1 MSNVLKKVTLLS
13 AAVLGLSGVA
23 FATQPTTVSANA
35 KTTAV
40 AKTHAKKAVKKTVK
54 KSTKK
59 TTKKASKKTAK
70 KSTKATAAATAAAAA
85 AAASNRAV
93 AASNE
98 AALANGGTTTTS
110 AAATVSSSTPYVSV
124 GNSQTTIDDTYNI
137 NGYNSAT
144 GGKLVKKNQGSV
156 PLFNGNVNWNN
167 AVNTFNVDSTVK
179 GNKNDVIPASTLKAA
194 LKKDGFDTVYMKASI
209 TILPRLAGGILD
221 NLDPTGV
228 FVKFNLDQ
236 DALPQNVHYGD
247 NIRLSYIYDDTALYL
262 KGFPSTKTA
271 QSTMNADGY
280 YEFPIYRQWIKD
292 LLDNF
297 SIF

>member
-124 GNSQTTIDDTYNI
+124 GNSQTTVDSTFNI
-137 NGYNSAT
+137 EAYNSAT
-144 GGKLVKKNQGSV
+144 GGKRVQKVYGSL
-156 PLFNGNVNWNN
+156 PLFNGNVNWSN
-167 AVNTFNVDSTVK
+167 AVNTFNADTSVK
-179 GNKNDVIPASTLKAA
+179 GNNKDTIPAATLSAA
-194 LKKDGFDTVYMKASI
+194 LKKDGFDTVYMKVSP
-209 TILPRLAGGILD
+209 TILPRLAGGIVD
-221 NLDPTGV
+221 NIDSLTGIY
-228 FVKFNLDQ
+228 FKFSLDQ
-236 DALPQNVHYGD
+236 DALAQNVKYGD
-247 NIRLSYIYDDTALYL
+247 NLRLSYTADDSSYYVKAL
-262 KGFPSTKTA
+262 PSTKTTSNA
-271 QSTMNADGY
+271 NADGY
-280 YEFPIYRQWIKD
+280 VQVPIYRQWIKD
-292 LLDNF
+292 LIDQY
-297 SIF
+297 IV